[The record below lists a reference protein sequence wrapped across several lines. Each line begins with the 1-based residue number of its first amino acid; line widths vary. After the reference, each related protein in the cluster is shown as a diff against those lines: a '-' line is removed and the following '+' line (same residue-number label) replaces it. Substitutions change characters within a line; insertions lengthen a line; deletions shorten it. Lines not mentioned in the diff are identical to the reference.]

1 MNQFF
6 IDSSAMA
13 GDKIVITGSDVN
25 HIGNVLKLRV
35 GEEVSLVNTS
45 DGLTYYCI
53 LETVAKDAVT
63 CTIQDV
69 QSEST
74 ELPVRITLFQGLPK
88 GDKLEFVIQKSVEM
102 GAVKIV
108 PVSMKRSVMK
118 IDPKKM
124 DAKVKRFN
132 AIAASAASQSKRG
145 IIPEVSAVVTL
156 KQAIEEVKDYDEI
169 LLPYEL
175 AKGMDETR
183 EILETIKTRLS
194 SKIEGG
200 ETPRIA
206 IFIGPEGG
214 FDPTEVELLQQ
225 SGAHIIT
232 LGKRILRTETAPLS
246 ILAWLTYLFD

>member
-13 GDKIVITGSDVN
+13 GEKIIITGDDVN

-45 DGLTYYCI
+45 NELTYYCTI
-53 LETVAKDAVT
+53 EHLDRDSVT
-63 CTIQDV
+63 CLIQDV
-69 QSEST
+69 QSQST
-74 ELPVRITLFQGLPK
+74 ELPVKITLFQGLPK
-88 GDKLEFVIQKSVEM
+88 SDKLEFVIQKAVEM

-132 AIAASAASQSKRG
+132 AIASSAAAQSKRG
-145 IIPEVSAVVTL
+145 LIPEVTSVMNL
-156 KQAIEEVKDYDEI
+156 KQAINEATSCDVI

-175 AKGMDETR
+175 AEGMD
-183 EILETIKTRLS
+183 KTRQIMEDIKAKLLKKKES
-194 SKIEGG
+194 G
-200 ETPRIA
+200 EDASMA

-214 FDPTEVELLQQ
+214 FDISEVEELKEQ
-225 SGAHIIT
+225 GAKVIT
-232 LGKRILRTETAPLS
+232 LGKRILRTETAPLA